1 MIEIK
6 IDASRKVLARK
17 MEGDG
22 PLNVEQ
28 LKVKLFFLFKVIF
41 QEMIDNIP

>member
-1 MIEIK
+1 MIKIK

-22 PLNVEQ
+22 PLIVEQ
-28 LKVKLFFLFKVIF
+28 LKLRILVNSKTLFRK
-41 QEMIDNIP
+41 